1 MALLGVIERICDAV
15 GDGMG
20 VHLGIVAVAIG
31 VAVGVV
37 DHPPNCGQVGVLS
50 ISYCWR
56 SLSVKSRNTREQ
68 A

>member
-1 MALLGVIERICDAV
+1 MQV

-37 DHPPNCGQVGVLS
+37 DHPPNCGQVGASS
-50 ISYCWR
+50 IP
-56 SLSVKSRNTREQ
+56 
-68 A
+68 